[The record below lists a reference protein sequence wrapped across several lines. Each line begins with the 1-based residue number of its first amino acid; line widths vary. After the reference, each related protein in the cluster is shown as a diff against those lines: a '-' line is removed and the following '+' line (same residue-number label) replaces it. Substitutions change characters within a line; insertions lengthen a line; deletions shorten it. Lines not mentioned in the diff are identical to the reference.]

1 MNRKLV
7 VLLLCLFSM
16 NYVRA
21 QRSDQ
26 QVIADTVLGWQ
37 KVYSFK
43 GKKYAPVTKEG
54 RSYTPYQVAIADSFT
69 SWFQKTYTPI
79 GGWGTVTSP
88 AFLTAREAMRP
99 YGVGT
104 DFLIWNVTYSAD
116 RKRLEKVSETWTPV
130 YMYTNLLFGINPVWL
145 LNPKEKA
152 YFTMPKDNYAASFGN
167 PAFEKLVKPYGL
179 HEGDRFSK
187 YLVYFYGPYVTVVL
201 IPGNQLPIVAV
212 TKGEFLQQCERA
224 LAQAY
229 EKDKKDIIEA
239 SPNNLKQQAAFIKHL
254 DEEKHPR
261 RIKWLA
267 AVKEKYRNQL
277 DEPAVLNYFSGP
289 DATAFQNNDPIF
301 IEDATGTTNGGYPLY
316 KYAEGVIEKSRQ
328 DKPLWVS
335 IAWRPEKPGGAVK
348 ESEIHRAMLRYF
360 NFDYVYAYFFQP
372 EKVKGKPYTVTN
384 GEEQAAR
391 LKSRKE
397 YLQVKPAQLAAG
409 QHFKEDFS
417 GTAIGNAP
425 NGWYIPNKSR
435 DAVSV
440 VTNVAGYPG
449 NWLKMA
455 QGTFQVPTPAL
466 GLPLPEDFTLAYDLL
481 TTDFSGRQGH
491 TVTLKLLSSDYI
503 FQGKPAE
510 NKQSTK
516 VLIRV
521 APGNEENLAIYPS
534 DANITI
540 KFPDQLNRSY
550 TSYGIAPGTYTNKK
564 RLAHV
569 VVKKKGQQ
577 VTVMINGQTVPYLDY
592 NKADKSANMELPK
605 GVRFTYVDWY
615 YDIMDADRG
624 EVYLGNISITNE

>member
-1 MNRKLV
+1 MRNILA
-7 VLLLCLFSM
+7 LFS
-16 NYVRA
+16 A
-21 QRSDQ
+21 LFCLTTAFSQRSDM
-26 QVIADTVLGWQ
+26 QVIADTILGWQ
-37 KVYSFK
+37 KVYSFA
-43 GKKYAPVTKEG
+43 GKKYAPVMKEG
-54 RSYTPYQVAIADSFT
+54 RTYSPYQVAIADSFT

-88 AFLTAREAMRP
+88 VFLTAREARIP
-99 YGVGT
+99 YGVGS

-116 RKRLEKVSETWTPV
+116 RQRLEKVSETWTPV
-130 YMYTNLLFGINPVWL
+130 YLYTNLLFGINPVWL
-145 LNPKEKA
+145 LSPKEQE

-167 PAFEKLVKPYGL
+167 PEFAKLVKPLGL

-212 TKGEFLQQCERA
+212 TKGEFLQQCARA

-229 EKDKKDIIEA
+229 EKEKKDIIEA
-239 SPNNLKQQAAFIKHL
+239 SPNNPQQQATFIKHL
-254 DEEKHPR
+254 DEEKQPR
-261 RIKWLA
+261 RLKWLA
-267 AVKEKYRNQL
+267 EVKEKYRNRL

-301 IEDATGTTNGGYPLY
+301 IEDATGTTGGGYPLY

-360 NFDYVYAYFFQP
+360 NFDYVYDYFFRP
-372 EKVKGKPYTVTN
+372 DKVKGKPYTVTN

-391 LKSRKE
+391 LQTRKD
-397 YLQVKPAQLAAG
+397 YQQVKAAPLPAG
-409 QHFKEDFS
+409 FHFKEDFS
-417 GTAIGNAP
+417 GTALGNAP

-435 DAVSV
+435 EAVST
-440 VTNVAGYPG
+440 VTTVAGYPG
-449 NWLKMA
+449 NWLKMT
-455 QGTFQVPTPAL
+455 QGSYQVPTPAMKF
-466 GLPLPEDFTLAYDLL
+466 PLPEDFTLAYDLL

-491 TVTLKLLSSDYI
+491 TVTLKLLSSDRI

-510 NKQSTK
+510 NASSTK
-516 VLIRV
+516 ILIRV
-521 APGNEENLAIYPS
+521 APGNEENLAIYPA
-534 DANITI
+534 DANISI

-550 TSYGIAPGTYTNKK
+550 TSYGVAPTSYTNKQ

-577 VTVMINGQTVPYLDY
+577 VSVQVNGQLIPYLDY
-592 NKADKSANMELPK
+592 NKTDKSANMQLPA
-605 GVRFTYVDWY
+605 GIRFNYADFY
-615 YDIMDADRG
+615 YDIMEADRG
-624 EVYLGNISITNE
+624 EVYLGNISITKD